1 MTEEERYNKTSEIIA
16 KFKNGM
22 KRYRTSALF
31 NQVVQS
37 LVRGADPIDI
47 IDQLITTTE
56 DTGQALIEHMHRDP
70 RPGISMSEFKSNF
83 DG

>member
-1 MTEEERYNKTSEIIA
+1 MTEEERYNKTSETIA
-16 KFKNGM
+16 KFKDGM
-22 KRYRTSALF
+22 KRYRTSAIF

-37 LVRGADPIDI
+37 LVRDADPIDV

-56 DTGQALIEHMHRDP
+56 DTGRALMDQIYRNP
-70 RPGISMSEFKSNF
+70 GPGISMSEFKSNL